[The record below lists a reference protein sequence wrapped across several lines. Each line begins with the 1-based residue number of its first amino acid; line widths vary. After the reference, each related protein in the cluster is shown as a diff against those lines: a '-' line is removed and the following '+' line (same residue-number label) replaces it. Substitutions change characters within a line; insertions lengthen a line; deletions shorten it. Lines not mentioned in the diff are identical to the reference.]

1 MPSLLSLPF
10 TIARVAV
17 RLPFQVA
24 EAGLERLR
32 GGHEDEDDRPDG
44 AEAPRPAAAK
54 PPAAPKPKP
63 AARTQAQ
70 ARRTQKPTKPRAAAS
85 PASAPPAPGR
95 ARAAAASAV
104 PQASPAQAEPQPASP
119 VSVVP
124 DEPAHVDR
132 EAVEV
137 MSLGPADD
145 PGPEIDIDPAVRRL
159 GSQGSDA

>member
-32 GGHEDEDDRPDG
+32 GGQEDEDDRPDG

-54 PPAAPKPKP
+54 PKP
-63 AARTQAQ
+63 APRTQAQ

-85 PASAPPAPGR
+85 PASASPASAPPAPGR
-95 ARAAAASAV
+95 AHAAAASAV

-124 DEPAHVDR
+124 DEPDHVDR
-132 EAVEV
+132 DAVEV